1 MKCIKCGSELR
12 CIVNSPNEP
21 IIGYK
26 CPNCNLEW
34 SLAEHKDNQ
43 NWAVRH
49 IRALE
54 TRIANLELSMDT
66 LLKKLGV

>member
-1 MKCIKCGSELR
+1 MKCIKCGNELTISINQQLHYR
-12 CIVNSPNEP
+12 CEF
-21 IIGYK
+21 
-26 CPNCNLEW
+26 CNLEW